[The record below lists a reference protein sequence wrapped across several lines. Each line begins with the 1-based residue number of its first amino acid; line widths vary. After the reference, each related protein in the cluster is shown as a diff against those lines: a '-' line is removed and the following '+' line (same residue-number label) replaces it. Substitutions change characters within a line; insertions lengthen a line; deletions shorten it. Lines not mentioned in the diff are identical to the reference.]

1 MVYNHVLDINKQLE
15 SYKRVSKVY
24 ITEND
29 FEKTSTQKIK
39 RDFLKNLDI
48 NDYTLAN

>member
-1 MVYNHVLDINKQLE
+1 MQALQELQE
-15 SYKRVSKVY
+15 SL
-24 ITEND
+24 TEND